1 MAVMNE
7 LALKA
12 SAALLWLGA
21 VGIGA
26 TACAVLVLF
35 VRGHTVPTVKGI
47 RLFGGGA
54 FERLSPEMFGL
65 LLASFVVVCVLQV
78 TAGYLLWT
86 RNPLGVVLVL
96 ALLPAEIA
104 FWIGFAMPYPPPVA
118 LVRLIFL
125 ALGWSALR

>member
-1 MAVMNE
+1 MNE

-26 TACAVLVLF
+26 TACAVLPLF
-35 VRGHTVPTVKGI
+35 IRSHSVPTMKGM

-54 FERLSPEMFGL
+54 FERLSPKMFSL
-65 LLASFVVVCVLQV
+65 LLAAFVVVCLLQV
-78 TAGYLLWT
+78 VAGYLLWT
-86 RNPLGVVLVL
+86 RDLIGVVLVL
-96 ALLPAEIA
+96 ALLPVEIA
-104 FWIGFAMPYPPPVA
+104 FWVGFAMPYPPPVA
-118 LVRLIFL
+118 VVRLIFL